1 MSGAGVRTATVPGV
15 AIWGMRTMAV
25 PDHAQ
30 ARGRSRSVRPGI
42 CEEPKKRAAHPG
54 QPNAGDSFETG
65 KSELM
70 ADAEGQAA
78 CGLVGHP

>member
-1 MSGAGVRTATVPGV
+1 MSGAGVRTAKVPGV

-42 CEEPKKRAAHPG
+42 CEEPKKGLPTPG
-54 QPNAGDSFETG
+54 SPTLETRSKPG
-65 KSELM
+65 N
-70 ADAEGQAA
+70 QN
-78 CGLVGHP
+78 